1 MASGWPL
8 QRQSTRRYAL
18 SQAAYQALLKDR
30 VSIGSLACRGSLLGL
45 PVKALEEMQNY
56 YKTLGL
62 TNAAS
67 AAEVRRAYRVLA
79 RRYHPDV
86 NPDGDNGDV
95 FKAIARAYSV
105 LSDPEK
111 RKQYD
116 IDLKQ
121 SSESLEET
129 FERAR
134 EALRR
139 NQQAAAYARQQQAA
153 STEPKQPP
161 QNKETAP
168 PPPKTPP
175 KAPPKA
181 APPRKPSANP
191 LQQLSIAPKR
201 AVDSLRKAV
210 AFARNKALSRVAPTL
225 KQLSVVEI
233 SVSIADAI
241 HGAKRTV
248 EIEDGN
254 RSRKKVSVSIP
265 PGVRTGS
272 TIRLRS
278 KDRVDAEIVL
288 IVTVESHPWLSLSDR
303 GLTMEIPLTIAEA
316 IEGAKIQVPSLGDPL
331 LVTVEPLTQS
341 GKEVR
346 LKGQGITN
354 RDGSRGDLYIRF
366 TVKIP
371 SQPLPDEIR
380 SLTELTSELYTVS
393 VRQHLPTRLFQE

>member
-1 MASGWPL
+1 
-8 QRQSTRRYAL
+8 
-18 SQAAYQALLKDR
+18 
-30 VSIGSLACRGSLLGL
+30 
-45 PVKALEEMQNY
+45 MQNY

-67 AAEVRRAYRVLA
+67 AAEIRRAYRVLA

-161 QNKETAP
+161 QNKETATP
-168 PPPKTPP
+168 PP

-181 APPRKPSANP
+181 PPKEAPPRKSSANP

-210 AFARNKALSRVAPTL
+210 AFARNKALARVAPTL